1 VRAEY
6 LVDAQ
11 SLNKVQGIPFRAAAI
26 EEKILEM
33 LDA

>member
-11 SLNKVQGIPFRAAAI
+11 SYTRVAGVPFRAA
-26 EEKILEM
+26 ELETHILEM
-33 LDA
+33 MDK